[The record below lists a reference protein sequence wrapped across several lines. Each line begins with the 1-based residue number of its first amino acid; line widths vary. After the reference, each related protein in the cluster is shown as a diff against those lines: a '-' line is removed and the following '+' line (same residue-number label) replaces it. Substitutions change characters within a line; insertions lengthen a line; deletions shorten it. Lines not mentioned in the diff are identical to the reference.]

1 MFQFGPQENRCC
13 AESAVNPVL
22 ERWKHRRRPAC
33 TSTEL
38 CLGSA
43 RRGMVAYSPTAAL
56 RGEVMA
62 AASVPG
68 GALLTAIKSFIEK
81 RLPDLALDMSMVAS
95 HHDIPCRTCRF
106 FRVRRP
112 DRGGVDPEP
121 SIGEPPPRSGKSAIT
136 RDQFEASCI
145 RLCLASHLT
154 RPSHG
159 FPKDKCRMPRAYRT
173 ARVQEKAHAAV
184 PAD

>member
-1 MFQFGPQENRCC
+1 MLRRISSKSGSGALEAPPPTSLHQNVPDRIGPGIRSSRNGRLF
-13 AESAVNPVL
+13 ADGRIA
-22 ERWKHRRRPAC
+22 RIGH
-33 TSTEL
+33 
-38 CLGSA
+38 GSCVRA
-43 RRGMVAYSPTAAL
+43 RRGTAHRHQVLHREAL
-56 RGEVMA
+56 TRPCSRYVYG
-62 AASVPG
+62 S
-68 GALLTAIKSFIEK
+68 
-81 RLPDLALDMSMVAS
+81 S

-121 SIGEPPPRSGKSAIT
+121 SIGEPPPCSGKSAIT
-136 RDQFEASCI
+136 RDQFEARCI